1 MLRYKTESI
10 LFATRHKIKR
20 GGKLNITFEDIKL
33 NSIEKLFTL
42 GMFWIRTCLL
52 NLWDKKYI
60 RKLMRSLIF
69 LRTLCNA
76 LIQSHLIYRCLAYCE
91 YITKNKDV
99 CYSLQLSQGLKP
111 ASVFQIKTWLT

>member
-10 LFATRHKIKR
+10 LFATRHKSKR

-42 GMFWIRTCLL
+42 GMFWIRNCLL

-76 LIQSHLIYRCLAYCE
+76 LIQSHFICRCLAYCE
-91 YITKNKDV
+91 YITKNKGV
-99 CYSLQLSQGLKP
+99 SYCLQP
-111 ASVFQIKTWLT
+111 ASLFQKKNLVHINDV